1 VQITYSLGREIIVS
15 DPLGKILERTLKTIE
30 TSKEEIFS
38 IAEINRTE
46 VLRINQELYRL
57 RIDVSDIIKATDE
70 QRNLEKQLRHK
81 LMEVNRDF
89 KLYTEHTMLE
99 TYKETTE
106 AQIKLQLL
114 ESKELKLRTRRDA
127 LERSLNQM
135 QNTIERAENLLS
147 HISFTISLLEGEI
160 INAASSSKVMQRQ
173 EISLRIIKA
182 QEDERRRVARE
193 IHDGPAQTLANI
205 VLRLEITERLLDLS
219 PQKAKLELED
229 LKNLV
234 RSNLQDIRRIIFDLR
249 PMALDDLG
257 IIQAINQYIKNFQ
270 VAFNIKC
277 ELNINGSERRLPQ
290 VIEVS
295 LFRLLQEGLTNV
307 AKHSR
312 SERAII
318 HINFQEQSTSVKIT
332 DFGKGFNVENS
343 FQSPG
348 EHYGLLGMRER
359 VEMFSGLLVI
369 HSSPGKGTTIEITIP
384 Y

>member
-1 VQITYSLGREIIVS
+1 MS
-15 DPLGKILERTLKTIE
+15 DPLKKILDRTLKTVE
-30 TSKEEIFS
+30 DSKEEIFS
-38 IAEINRTE
+38 IAESNRTE
-46 VLRINQELYRL
+46 VSRITQELYKL
-57 RIDVSDIIKATDE
+57 HIDVNDVIKATDE
-70 QRNLEKQLRHK
+70 QRTIEKQLRQK

-89 KLYTEHTMLE
+89 KLYSETDMQD

-114 ESKELKLRTRRDA
+114 ESKEQKLRTRRDN

-135 QNTIERAENLLS
+135 QATIERAESLLS
-147 HISFTISLLEGEI
+147 HISFTISLLQGEI
-160 INAASSSKVMQRQ
+160 VNATSSSKTMQRQ

-205 VLRLEITERLLDLS
+205 VLRLEIAERLLELS
-219 PQKAKLELED
+219 PQKAKIELED

-234 RSNLQDIRRIIFDLR
+234 RANLQDIRRIIFDLR

-257 IIQAINQYIKNFQ
+257 IVQAINQYLKNFQ
-270 VAFNIKC
+270 LAYSIKC
-277 ELNINGSERRLPQ
+277 ELHINGPERRLPQ
-290 VIEVS
+290 AVEVS
-295 LFRLLQEGLTNV
+295 LFRLLQESLTNI

-312 SERAII
+312 SERALIDF
-318 HINFQEQSTSVKIT
+318 HFRDKSTTVKVI

-343 FQSPG
+343 FQLPG
-348 EHYGLLGMRER
+348 EHYGLIGMRER
-359 VEMFSGLLVI
+359 IEMFSGLLVI
-369 HSSPGKGTTIEITIP
+369 HSSPGKGTTIDITIP

>member
-1 VQITYSLGREIIVS
+1 MS

-38 IAEINRTE
+38 IAEDNRTE
-46 VLRINQELYRL
+46 VLRITQELYRL
-57 RIDVSDIIKATDE
+57 RVDVSDIIKATDE
-70 QRNLEKQLRHK
+70 QRNIEKQLRHK

-89 KLYTEHTMLE
+89 KLYTEKTMLE

-114 ESKELKLRTRRDA
+114 ESKEHKLRTRRDV

-135 QNTIERAENLLS
+135 QSTIERAENLLT

-219 PQKAKLELED
+219 PQKAKSELED

-257 IIQAINQYIKNFQ
+257 IVQAINQYIKNFQ
-270 VAFNIKC
+270 LAFNIKC

-318 HINFQEQSTSVKIT
+318 DFNFQEQSTSVKIT

-348 EHYGLLGMRER
+348 EHYGLIGMRER
-359 VEMFSGLLVI
+359 VEMFSGRLVI

>member
-1 VQITYSLGREIIVS
+1 VS
-15 DPLGKILERTLKTIE
+15 DPLGKILDRTLRTIE

-38 IAEINRTE
+38 IAESNRTE
-46 VLRINQELYRL
+46 VLRITQELYRL
-57 RIDVSDIIKATDE
+57 RIDVNDVIKTTDE
-70 QRNLEKQLRHK
+70 QRNIEKQLRQK
-81 LMEVNRDF
+81 LMKVNRDF
-89 KLYTEHTMLE
+89 KLNSETTMLD

-114 ESKELKLRTRRDA
+114 ESKEQQLRSRRDN

-135 QNTIERAENLLS
+135 QSTIERAENLLS
-147 HISFTISLLEGEI
+147 HIGFTISLLEGEI
-160 INAASSSKVMQRQ
+160 VNATSSSKIMQRQ

-205 VLRLEITERLLDLS
+205 VLRLEIAERLLEIS
-219 PQKAKLELED
+219 PQKAKTELED
-229 LKNLV
+229 LKNMV

-257 IIQAINQYIKNFQ
+257 IVQALNQYLKNFQ
-270 VAFNIKC
+270 LAYGINC
-277 ELNINGSERRLPQ
+277 ELNINGPERRLPQ

-312 SERAII
+312 SERAVIDF
-318 HINFQEQSTSVKIT
+318 HFQDKSTTVKVT

-348 EHYGLLGMRER
+348 EHYGLIGMRER
-359 VEMFSGLLVI
+359 VEMFSGFLVI